1 MKKYAS
7 GVPDL
12 VRAPIEALDTDDPQ
26 SDLEMHAID

>member
-12 VRAPIEALDTDDPQ
+12 VRAPIEARISCETTFLTLAEQDF
-26 SDLEMHAID
+26 